1 MVGISGASGIPYAR
15 RLLEELARLEAV
27 ETHLVMSS
35 GAREVMRRE
44 GYEPEQL
51 ERLAAFV
58 YDPADLGAVLASGSF
73 RTRGMVIA
81 PASATTAGK
90 LAAGIA
96 DTLLLRAAYVHLKEK
111 RPLVLLLRETP
122 LPLPTLQALVTL
134 AQAGAVVMP
143 ASPGFYN
150 RPAEVED
157 LLGFMVQ
164 RILDHLGLKAAGPR
178 WEG

>member
-1 MVGISGASGIPYAR
+1 
-15 RLLEELARLEAV
+15 
-27 ETHLVMSS
+27 
-35 GAREVMRRE
+35 MRRE
-44 GYEPEQL
+44 GYEPARLEQL
-51 ERLAAFV
+51 ASFV

-73 RTRGMVIA
+73 RTSGMVVA

-96 DTLLLRAAYVHLKEK
+96 DNLLLRAAYVHLKEK

-150 RPAEVED
+150 QPAEIED
-157 LLGFMVQ
+157 LLDFMVQ
-164 RILDHLGLKAAGPR
+164 RILDHLGLDAGGPR